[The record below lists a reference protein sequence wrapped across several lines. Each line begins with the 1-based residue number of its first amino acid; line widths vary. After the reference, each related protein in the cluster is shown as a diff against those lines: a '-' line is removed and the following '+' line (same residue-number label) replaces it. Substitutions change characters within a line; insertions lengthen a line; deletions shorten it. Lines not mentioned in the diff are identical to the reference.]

1 MAYVHK
7 STRLQW
13 DDLRF
18 VLALIDAGSLARAAK
33 SLQVD
38 HTTVGRRVE
47 AAEAALGVRLFT
59 RTRAGYVPTPEAK
72 RLSAPMRTVEGA
84 VDSLERVV
92 HAGRGGLEGS
102 VRVTSPETLGVAFLA
117 PALAAFGRKHP
128 DLVIEL
134 EPAGTVLD
142 LGRQEAEI
150 AVRCFKSK
158 GENLV
163 VRRVAS
169 IGYGLYASHN
179 YLAQR
184 PTFGLETIADFSFLG
199 PPGAKELE
207 TVWLKRLCPKAH
219 VGFVST
225 LSIALREAAR
235 ADAGIAILP
244 RYLGDAEPSLRYLPM
259 PNEPTESVWLTV
271 HKDLRSSPRVRAVLD
286 FLVEALGRL
295 RA

>member
-1 MAYVHK
+1 MSNVQKH
-7 STRLQW
+7 TGLQW

-18 VLALIDAGSLARAAK
+18 VLALIEAGSLARAAK
-33 SLQVD
+33 TLRVD

-47 AAEAALGVRLFT
+47 AAESALGVRLFT

-84 VDSLERVV
+84 VDSLERVAR
-92 HAGRGGLEGS
+92 AGRGGLQGT

-117 PALAAFGRKHP
+117 PCLAAFGRKHP
-128 DLVIEL
+128 GLVIEL

-150 AVRCFKSK
+150 AVRSFKSK

-163 VRRVAS
+163 VKRVAS
-169 IGYGLYASHN
+169 IGYGLYASHG
-179 YLAQR
+179 YLAQQ
-184 PTFGLETIADFSFLG
+184 PAFGLETIADFSFLG

-207 TVWLKRLCPKAH
+207 TLWLKKLCPNARL
-219 VGFVST
+219 GFVST

-244 RYLGDAEPSLRYLPM
+244 RYLGDADPALRYLPM
-259 PNEPTESVWLTV
+259 PNEPSESVWLTV
-271 HKDLRSSPRVRAVLD
+271 HKDLRASPRVRAVLD
-286 FLVEALGRL
+286 FLAQALGRL
-295 RA
+295 RS